1 MCSNYEKQLQ
11 AIQGQEAET
20 RDQVS
25 ICAAATMSV
34 CFQALTPVF
43 QVKKLQVMLRQAN
56 EQLERTMTDK
66 QNLEDSVQAG
76 NKEMAAKVWNVFLLF
91 STFTVS
97 PHFLQ
102 TLLMPYLCKRFH
114 FTLLGLERVFSRA
127 MLPLCLWFLS
137 FLPVFFSSSCLFWDA
152 ASFDCVFPQF
162 ISFKNRQTS
171 TLLAAYLIGKN
182 SG

>member
-1 MCSNYEKQLQ
+1 MKNAGRKLGRRCDMCSNYEKQLQ

-25 ICAAATMSV
+25 IRAAATMLV
-34 CFQALTPVF
+34 RFQALTPVF

-76 NKEMAAKVWNVFLLF
+76 NKETAAKVWNLPAF
-91 STFTVS
+91 SAFTVS

-102 TLLMPYLCKRFH
+102 TLLIPCLC
-114 FTLLGLERVFSRA
+114 
-127 MLPLCLWFLS
+127 
-137 FLPVFFSSSCLFWDA
+137 
-152 ASFDCVFPQF
+152 
-162 ISFKNRQTS
+162 
-171 TLLAAYLIGKN
+171 
-182 SG
+182 